1 MSHVLESNDYNVVK
15 KFEAIAQDFPEYTA
29 ITDRNKKIS
38 YKSLNEKS
46 NQIAEYLKTKNVKSG
61 DFVAILLEPNIDFI
75 VCMLAAIKIGAVYL
89 PLDISAPKKRIN
101 EILSDAKPGIIITNE
116 KFKSLIHESYSIS
129 NIKDIKIECINF
141 SIINQS
147 IKILPSSPV
156 YMMYT
161 SGSTGKPKG
170 VIIPHQAVVNLC
182 YSDNYAKIKQLETVS
197 QFSNLAFDGATFEI
211 WSALLNG
218 ATLSIIPLS
227 TRINQNKLQV
237 HFRNNMINCLFLPT
251 GYFHQLIKS
260 FPETFDTIKKIMFG
274 GEQVNHILLKSFL
287 KYRKS
292 NNKPII
298 LINAYGPTEA
308 TTCTYRH
315 VITENDDLSDE
326 DLKSIGKP
334 FQNIKTYIL
343 DEQMQPSDVGEL
355 YISGI
360 NLALG
365 YHNSDAQNKERFIKN
380 PFSNEALYQKIYK
393 TGDKVRLLPSGNVLC
408 LGRLDDQVK
417 IGGFRIHLN
426 EIENKLMTYP
436 NIALATVIVEIGG
449 GDHKMLT
456 AYLVLSDKSQAIH
469 ADEIRS
475 FLAESLPAYMLPSKY
490 VMVEELPL
498 TLVGKVDKKKLDQ
511 IPHVDLS
518 FHIDASNSHPVEQE
532 VQSIWCHLLNRTSVD
547 IHKNFFD
554 LGANSLLITES
565 CSLINQKLH
574 AELKIADILAHPTI
588 NKLSRYIEGDI
599 DIQSIKKHKNI
610 TSSDIAIIGMSC
622 RFPKANALNEFWDNL
637 RNQVDCLERFSLS
650 EDDLEKKNYVP
661 VRGVLSDIESFD
673 ANFFGFSPVDASI
686 TDPQHRIFLEV
697 AWEALEHAGV
707 APHKSADK
715 TISVFA
721 GMTDS
726 MYLQENLLKNNWF
739 LKECDHFQQRI
750 ANSIGM
756 LSTQLSYRLN
766 LKGRSVNVNTACSTG
781 LVAVDQA
788 CQDLMLG
795 ESDIALAGA
804 VSIIVPQQKGYQYQE
819 GSIVSLDGICAP
831 FSDKANGT
839 VFSNGI
845 GVVILKR
852 LDDAVKEGDTIYAVI
867 KGRGVNNDGS
877 DKLGYAAPSRSGQIA
892 CILSALEKSNLK
904 GDDIRYIEAHGTAT
918 HLGDIVEFDA
928 LKDAFK
934 TQTTRKQFC
943 ALGTVKSNIGHTDVA
958 AGMAGL
964 IKTALCLH
972 NQYIP
977 SMPHYEN
984 PNPELRIDKSP
995 FFINKEPIV
1004 WDNKSSIHLAGVSA
1018 FGVGGT
1024 NIHMILSEYRAPK
1037 KTNNKKSNPTQQLI
1051 VLSAKSQAALEEMTE
1066 NFISYLSKLE
1076 HNTPDFLQ
1084 RAAFTLQTGRE
1095 DFAYRRYAIGQNRD
1109 EIKESLSK
1117 YAIQYCEKNLNANI
1131 VFMFPGQGT
1140 QYPKMAQ
1147 ELMQVPYF
1155 EKIVNL
1161 GTKLA
1166 SKYLNCDFLSLL
1178 QEENPKELNETQ
1190 YAQPALF
1197 IIEYALAK
1205 LLMHYGMQP
1214 NALIGHSLGEYVAA
1228 CLAGVFSF
1236 EDGIALVCQ
1245 RGLLM
1250 ASAPKGAMLAIEC
1263 SIEDF
1268 EKLQKTVPGIE
1279 LALYNSNQ
1287 HCVASGTS
1295 KEIELLEE
1303 QLKINGMT
1311 YQKLNVSHAFH
1322 SRLMDA
1328 IKDNFIDMLSNINF
1342 NIPNI
1347 PIISNLTGDWLSAKD
1362 AVDLNYWYQHL
1373 RNTVKLKNGLDTL
1386 TKDKNSFFIE
1396 VGPKRSLSYFLKSV
1410 LGDTPKHTHTIT
1422 HTLAIANDLQQIF
1435 AVVGLA
1441 WIKSININWPSL
1453 YGNANPCK
1461 TALPTYSFQKTRF
1474 WLDADNRLTF
1484 KNKPQIYI
1492 PSWSSQPIPLPSQPE
1507 EELNSILDNN
1517 LIIFSS
1523 SNKFSDYFLSSLKK
1537 IGINPIVI
1545 EATSSFHKKNSNHFL
1560 IDPANPEHYSLA
1572 FEEIKFNSNSIVVHL
1587 LSLNNCERENTI
1599 EDQLNLSFYSFLYGL
1614 QAYIKHNQAYSL
1626 LKYAV
1631 VTTGVY
1637 KILGNEIIHPANAS
1651 LLGGM
1656 RVAQLENTNIKFKF
1670 FDIETTG
1677 VPEHNN
1683 NYILS
1688 IIDSCIYDLWENS
1701 LNSIAFR
1708 QYNRYELDYVPIK
1721 NPRSL
1726 NRFSDNGVYLI
1737 TGGLGGISFHLCKA
1751 ILSRVK
1757 NPTFILV
1764 SRGTVIEQSQWSSIL
1779 SDSSHIYYSKIKN
1792 LNTLVALGATLYWE
1806 SIDITDIESVTML
1819 INRYTKICRKI
1830 NGVIHAAGV
1839 AGDGLIQLKS
1849 KEKTEPVFKSKFF
1862 SAYILAG
1869 ALKNLDLD
1877 FFVLMSSIAALTGE
1891 VGQVDYAAANA
1902 CLDSFAVSNLF
1913 PSKFT
1918 VSINWN
1924 TWQNIGMASDSKLP
1938 VDINFDER
1946 NNFISPKQGERL
1958 FLETME
1964 SAYQNVVISNYSL
1977 NEYQCS
1983 LTQNHNHFSDSR
1995 TKALRN
2001 QLNLNTHY
2009 DAPKSNTEKK
2019 LIQLWQDNLGIDG
2032 IGVYD
2037 DFFMMG
2043 GHSLNALK
2051 LVDTTNKIFNNKISI
2066 QHIYKNPTIHALAKH
2081 LDSNNVD
2088 AGVNIVVEM
2097 KKSGKKSPIIFCCH
2111 PISGLIYCFESFLS
2125 NWQIPVNIY
2134 GLQDPSISYKE
2145 IMYNSIISMAE
2156 SYLMAIK
2163 TIQPEGP
2170 YNLLGYSFGGTLLYE
2185 IGYMLQKNNEKVN
2198 FIALI
2203 DGWCVFSE
2211 QQKNEQ
2217 YFKNVFKNNH
2227 QDLSDNL
2234 INLAWSRMELL
2245 FGHTPTK
2252 TKQDIIL
2259 FKATELLHD
2268 YISIDNPSNGW
2279 SLYTKGKI
2287 LNYGVKANHHTII
2300 NKENTLKITKILE
2313 NFIS

>member
-1 MSHVLESNDYNVVK
+1 MSHLFKSNDYNVVK
-15 KFEAIAQDFPEYTA
+15 KFEAIAQDFPEYIA
-29 ITDRNKKIS
+29 VIDKNKKIS

-46 NQIAEYLKTKNVKSG
+46 NQIAEYLRAQNVNPG
-61 DFVAILLEPNIDFI
+61 DFVAILLEPGVEFVI
-75 VCMLAAIKIGAVYL
+75 CMLAIIKVSAAYL

-101 EILSDAKPGIIITNE
+101 EILNDAKPKIVITGE
-116 KFKSLIHESYSIS
+116 KIKSLLDESHSIHD
-129 NIKDIKIECINF
+129 IKSIKIECINF
-141 SIINQS
+141 STTDPS
-147 IKILPSSPV
+147 VKILPSTPI

-182 YSDNYAKIKQLETVS
+182 YTDNYACVEQQQMVA
-197 QFSNLAFDGATFEI
+197 QFSNLAFDACTFEI

-218 ATLSIIPLS
+218 AILNIVPNHIRTNPD
-227 TRINQNKLQV
+227 KLRV
-237 HFRNNMINCLFLPT
+237 FFEKNLIDYLFFPT
-251 GYFHQLIKS
+251 AFFHQIARS
-260 FPETFDTIKKIMFG
+260 FPDVLDRVKTVLFG
-274 GEQVNHILLKSFL
+274 GEQANLNILKNFIQ
-287 KYRKS
+287 YRRES
-292 NNKPII
+292 NESIT
-298 LINAYGPTEA
+298 LINGYGPTEA
-308 TTCTYRH
+308 TTFTCRNI
-315 VITENDDLSDE
+315 ITEKDQLSDD

-343 DEQMQPSDVGEL
+343 DEQMQSSDEGEL

-365 YHNSDAQNKERFIKN
+365 YHNSEIQNKEKFIQN
-380 PFSNEALYQKIYK
+380 PFSNEEPYQTLYK
-393 TGDKVRLLPSGNVLC
+393 TGDKVRLLPNGNILC

-417 IGGFRIHLN
+417 VGGFRIHLN

-436 NIALATVIVEIGG
+436 NIALAAVTVEIGG
-449 GDHKMLT
+449 GEHKMLT
-456 AYLVLSDKSQAIH
+456 SYIVLSDKTQAIH
-469 ADEIRS
+469 ADDIRG
-475 FLAESLPAYMLPSKY
+475 FLAESLPSYMLPSKY
-490 VMVEELPL
+490 VMVEEMPL

-511 IPHVDLS
+511 IPHIDLS
-518 FHIDASNSHPVEQE
+518 FHVDASSSHPVESE
-532 VQSIWCHLLNRTSVD
+532 IQSVWCHLLNRTSVD

-565 CSLINQKLH
+565 CALINQKLH

-588 NKLSRYIEGDI
+588 YKLSRYIEGDL
-599 DIQSIKKHKNI
+599 DIQVIKKRQTTK
-610 TSSDIAIIGMSC
+610 SSDIAIIGMSC
-622 RFPKANALNEFWDNL
+622 RFPKANSLDEFWDNL
-637 RNQVDCLERFSLS
+637 CNQVDCLERFELA

-673 ANFFGFSPVDASI
+673 ASFFGFSPVDASI
-686 TDPQHRIFLEV
+686 TDPQHRVFLEV

-707 APHKSADK
+707 APQKSSDK

-726 MYLQENLLKNNWF
+726 TYLQENLLKNNWF
-739 LKECDHFQQRI
+739 LNEYDHFQQRI

-781 LVAVDQA
+781 LIAVDQA
-788 CQDLMLG
+788 CQDLMIG
-795 ESDIALAGA
+795 DSDIALAGA
-804 VSIIVPQQKGYQYQE
+804 VSIIVPQQNGYQYQE
-819 GSIVSLDGICAP
+819 GSIVSPNGICSP

-852 LDDAVKEGDTIYAVI
+852 LEDAVKEGDTIYAVI

-892 CILSALEKSNLK
+892 CILSALEQSKLK
-904 GDDIRYIEAHGTAT
+904 AEDIQYIEAHGTAT
-918 HLGDIVEFDA
+918 HLGDIVEIDA

-934 TQTTRKQFC
+934 QHTKHKQFC

-964 IKTALCLH
+964 IKTVLCLH
-972 NQYIP
+972 HQYIP

-995 FFINKEPIV
+995 FFINKEPIT
-1004 WDNKSSIHLAGVSA
+1004 WSNKTSLLHAGVSA

-1037 KTNNKKSNPTQQLI
+1037 KVNNKKTKSLPQLI
-1051 VLSAKSQAALEEMTE
+1051 VLSAKSQESLEEMTE
-1066 NFISYLSKLE
+1066 NFVSYLSQPE
-1076 HNTPDFLQ
+1076 HDNADFLQ

-1095 DFAYRRYAIGQNRD
+1095 DFAYRRYAVGQNSQ
-1109 EIKESLSK
+1109 EIKESFSK
-1117 YAIQYCEKNLNANI
+1117 NQMQYCEKNLNTNI

-1147 ELMQVPYF
+1147 ELMHIPYF

-1161 GTKLA
+1161 GAKLA
-1166 SKYLNCDFLSLL
+1166 SKYLNCDFLDLL
-1178 QEENPKELNETQ
+1178 QKKNPSELNETQ

-1205 LLMHYGMQP
+1205 LLMHYGIQP

-1228 CLAGVFSF
+1228 CLAEVFSF
-1236 EDGIALVCQ
+1236 EDGVALVCE
-1245 RGLLM
+1245 RGILM
-1250 ASAPKGAMLAIEC
+1250 AKAPKGAMLAIEC

-1268 EKLQKTVPGIE
+1268 KKLQETVSNIE
-1279 LALYNSNQ
+1279 LALHNSNQ
-1287 HCVASGTS
+1287 HCVASGTLP
-1295 KEIELLEE
+1295 KIAALEE
-1303 QLKINGMT
+1303 QLKAINIT
-1311 YQKLNVSHAFH
+1311 YQRLNVSHAFH
-1322 SRLMDA
+1322 SRLMEA
-1328 IKDNFIDMLSNINF
+1328 IKNNFIDMLSNINF
-1342 NIPNI
+1342 NTPNI
-1347 PIISNLTGDWLSAKD
+1347 PILSNLTGDWLSAKD
-1362 AVDLNYWYQHL
+1362 AVDPNYWYQHL
-1373 RNTVKLKNGLDTL
+1373 RNTVKLKDGLEML
-1386 TKDKNSFFIE
+1386 AKDKNSFFIE

-1410 LGDTPKHTHTIT
+1410 LNDYPKHEHLIT
-1422 HTLAIANDLQQIF
+1422 NTLSIANDLQQVLE
-1435 AVVGLA
+1435 VVGLA
-1441 WIKSININWPSL
+1441 WSKSSKINWPSL
-1453 YGNANPCK
+1453 YGHTNPCK
-1461 TALPTYSFQKTRF
+1461 TALPAYSFQKTRF
-1474 WLDADNRLTF
+1474 WLDADNRLVF
-1484 KNKPQIYI
+1484 ENKPKIYI

-1523 SNKFSDYFLSSLKK
+1523 SNKFSEYFLSYLKK
-1537 IGINPIVI
+1537 TGINPIII

-1587 LSLNNCERENTI
+1587 LSLTNCERENTI

-1677 VPEHNN
+1677 VPKHDN

-1688 IIDSCIYDLWENS
+1688 IIDSCIHEPWENN

-1708 QYNRYELDYVPIK
+1708 HYNRYELDYVPIK

-1737 TGGLGGISFHLCKA
+1737 TGGLGGVSFHLCKA

-1764 SRGTVIEQSQWSSIL
+1764 SKGTAIEQSQWSSIL
-1779 SDSSHIYYSKIKN
+1779 ADSSHVYYNKIRN
-1792 LNTLVALGATLYWE
+1792 LNSLVALGATLYWE
-1806 SIDITDIESVTML
+1806 SIDITDIESVTIL
-1819 INRYTKICRKI
+1819 ISRYTNLCRKI

-1862 SAYILAG
+1862 SAYILAK

-1938 VDINFDER
+1938 VDISFDER

-1958 FLETME
+1958 FLEIME
-1964 SAYQNVVISNYSL
+1964 SAYQNVIISNYSL

-1983 LTQNHNHFSDSR
+1983 LTQNHNHLSKNH
-1995 TKALRN
+1995 TKIQRN
-2001 QLNLNTHY
+2001 QLNTNTDYHE
-2009 DAPKSNTEKK
+2009 PISTTEKK
-2019 LIQLWQDNLGIDG
+2019 LAELWEKNLGIDKIG
-2032 IGVYD
+2032 ID
-2037 DFFMMG
+2037 DNYFNLG
-2043 GHSLNALK
+2043 GHSLKALK
-2051 LVDTTNKIFNNKISI
+2051 LIEQINTFFNCTISI
-2066 QHIYKNPTIHALAKH
+2066 RSLYEKPTIKEFSTLMIKKDNNDPKTLILLKNSGKNPPYLF
-2081 LDSNNVD
+2081 L
-2088 AGVNIVVEM
+2088 
-2097 KKSGKKSPIIFCCH
+2097 FH
-2111 PISGLIYCFESFLS
+2111 PISGLLNCFDSLINQWKHPMS
-2125 NWQIPVNIY
+2125 IY
-2134 GLQDPSISYKE
+2134 GFQDEIHKKIKYKDIDSIVD
-2145 IMYNSIISMAE
+2145 MYFSQIIK
-2156 SYLMAIK
+2156 LDPK
-2163 TIQPEGP
+2163 GP
-2170 YNLLGYSFGGTLLYE
+2170 YYLLGYSFGGVIAHGIAHRLLKSNKQ
-2185 IGYMLQKNNEKVN
+2185 IKLLC
-2198 FIALI
+2198 LI
-2203 DGWCVFSE
+2203 DSWCIFSKNQLNE
-2211 QQKNEQ
+2211 VCFKKIFKSGHKEFPDTIINHAWENMSLLSKYTPPLIDQK
-2217 YFKNVFKNNH
+2217 
-2227 QDLSDNL
+2227 
-2234 INLAWSRMELL
+2234 
-2245 FGHTPTK
+2245 T
-2252 TKQDIIL
+2252 IL
-2259 FKATELLHD
+2259 FKASTLLDD
-2268 YISIDNPSNGW
+2268 YISINHTSNGW
-2279 SLYTKGKI
+2279 NRYNIQLIDCHEINASHETVLNEESSKKI
-2287 LNYGVKANHHTII
+2287 LAY
-2300 NKENTLKITKILE
+2300 LSPYLD
-2313 NFIS
+2313 